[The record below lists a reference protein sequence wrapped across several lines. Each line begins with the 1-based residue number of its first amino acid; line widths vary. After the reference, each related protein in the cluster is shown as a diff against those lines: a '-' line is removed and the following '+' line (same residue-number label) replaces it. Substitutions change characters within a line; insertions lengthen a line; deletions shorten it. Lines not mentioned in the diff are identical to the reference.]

1 MFTSTTTSLSS
12 CLTTRVVVLPVMR
25 PMCISLYE
33 KHKQKPTY
41 KLVSKTP
48 QLLSKQVFPILQ
60 SKRPAI
66 CRSLPESMMNLDKFI
81 KESNLVLV
89 SHAIV
94 NFSAIY
100 FSLNWVYYRRMR
112 EKMEEEDKKKK

>member
-1 MFTSTTTSLSS
+1 MFTTTALSP
-12 CLTTRVVVLPVMR
+12 CLTARVVVPSVMR
-25 PMCISLYE
+25 PMRTSQHV
-33 KHKQKPTY
+33 KHKPTY

-48 QLLSKQVFPILQ
+48 ELVSKQTFPVLQ
-60 SKRPAI
+60 SKRPMI
-66 CRSLPESMMNLDKFI
+66 CRSLPESMIHLDQFI
-81 KESNLVLV
+81 DDSNLVLV

>member
-1 MFTSTTTSLSS
+1 MFTRSTTSLPP
-12 CLTTRVVVLPVMR
+12 CLTTRVVLPVMR
-25 PMCISLYE
+25 PMCTTLYV
-33 KHKQKPTY
+33 KQKPTY
-41 KLVSKTP
+41 KFVSKSP

-66 CRSLPESMMNLDKFI
+66 CRSLPESMMYLDKFI

-112 EKMEEEDKKKK
+112 EKMEEDDKKKK